1 MKQTSRSAL
10 IEQMRTARLKQFAKL
25 IFRATYIGR
34 NPQTSQSMLEA
45 VIHRR
50 GNRRDFSYS
59 RYPGNTSVVHF
70 AERWVASWEVWSGSS
85 YPPVLE
91 FSVIARPDRVDRTI
105 CSIRRWLGDGWRIE
119 QVTQQRLMR
128 ELALEWEAANG

>member
-85 YPPVLE
+85 YPPVPHRAGDAAATD
-91 FSVIARPDRVDRTI
+91 ARTRAGVGG
-105 CSIRRWLGDGWRIE
+105 SQWVMHL
-119 QVTQQRLMR
+119 RLIF
-128 ELALEWEAANG
+128 A